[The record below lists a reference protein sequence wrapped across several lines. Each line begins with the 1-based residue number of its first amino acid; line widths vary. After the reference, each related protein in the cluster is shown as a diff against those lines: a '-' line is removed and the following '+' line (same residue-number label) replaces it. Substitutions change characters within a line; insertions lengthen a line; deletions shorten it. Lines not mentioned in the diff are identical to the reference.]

1 MTIFWH
7 FTLIANKADEFMA
20 MGDHF
25 RAESARL
32 NVAHFLVLAL
42 VVLSIASLIWALT
55 RWQEHDF
62 NWGVDNP
69 QKLFLDLCK
78 QHELNS
84 ADTNLLRRVS
94 RELQLA
100 QPASL
105 FVDPAL
111 LISAMR
117 LEKYREQ
124 HSEISDLGENFFGYH
139 LWRQALD
146 ADQNQHQERS
156 RPI

>member
-7 FTLIANKADEFMA
+7 FTLLANKADEFMA

-25 RAESARL
+25 RADSAHV
-32 NVAHFLVLAL
+32 NIAHLLVLAL
-42 VVLSIASLIWALT
+42 VVLSIASMIWALT

-78 QHELNS
+78 QHELS
-84 ADTNLLRRVS
+84 TAETNLLRRVC

-105 FVDPAL
+105 FVDPGL

-117 LEKYREQ
+117 LEKYRESQ
-124 HSEISDLGENFFGYH
+124 AKFTDLGENFFGYH
-139 LWRQALD
+139 LWRQALA
-146 ADQNQHQERS
+146 ADQNQHHEHS
-156 RPI
+156 RTV